1 MNLIELTARSAIAKW
16 QRFTQYLISS
26 LRVQASI
33 QQITSYTQPVDNLV
47 QKCISRLRH
56 AEHLWKLD
64 CHDMLSCKSPSRA
77 HSEPLRR
84 RARWVAIA
92 LVGALC
98 LPMSEAS
105 SGESMHIQSIR
116 LLADYQLTEKQEYC
130 HNQIVYRESSFNRLA
145 INGSHYG
152 YYQGKSKAL
161 FNASNDYQFY
171 WYWSYVSHR
180 YGITRY
186 DEPNM
191 CKALHHLR
199 VKGWQ

>member
-1 MNLIELTARSAIAKW
+1 MNLIESAARSAIAKW
-16 QRFTQYLISS
+16 QRFTQCLESNS
-26 LRVQASI
+26 RVQDSI
-33 QQITSYTQPVDNLV
+33 QQISSYTQVVDNFK

-56 AEHLWKLD
+56 AESLWKLD
-64 CHDMLSCKSPSRA
+64 CHAMLFCKSPSGA

-105 SGESMHIQSIR
+105 SGSQVHIQSIR

-130 HNQIVYRESSFNRLA
+130 HNQIVYRESRFNRLA
-145 INGSHYG
+145 VNGSHYG
-152 YYQGKSKAL
+152 YYQGKSKVL
-161 FNASNDYQFY
+161 KNASNDYQFY
-171 WYWSYVSHR
+171 WYWSYVSGR

-191 CKALHHLR
+191 CRALHHLR